1 MALGN
6 GFTGGLGRLGGLFA
20 PDPSGDPAE
29 YNRQVQLGAL
39 LQLGLG
45 TLAGSGQ
52 PGATFG
58 SSLAGGLQ
66 AAQQSVQGAQ
76 QQAFS
81 SRRLK
86 SQEEREE
93 RIEKQEN
100 DRIKLA
106 QGEAARKDR
115 ETTQGYARRIATG
128 LGNAKGRELGYLQ
141 VVRGSP
147 EFRAVAKEY
156 GFDPGSITTP
166 EQAQVLAQELSS
178 LGGLGADPKDIASE
192 PLEAVI
198 GPNGQPVLR
207 PRSQAVG
214 ATPYY
219 RPSNA
224 LAVTLPDG
232 TTISDGPPGA
242 VGANELTKP
251 TVNKLQES
259 ILGAQDRLDRLNS
272 TLATYKPE
280 FLQARGLLKAKTGEL
295 AEFLGGE
302 LDPDSRKFLS
312 EYSEFKA
319 AAANDFNQ
327 TLRELSGAAVTDGE
341 AKRALAAAP
350 SPEDRSPTQFEAKA
364 RATTKT
370 IKRAILRA
378 NYALKNGIGTKSV
391 EELSKIIPL
400 EAVDAIYEARVNDI
414 FEQLGGTDDKR
425 AEAIQ
430 RANQEFGLAR

>member
-1 MALGN
+1 MATP
-6 GFTGGLGRLGGLFA
+6 GFFGGLGGLFA
-20 PDPSGDPAE
+20 PDPNDRDAVTRS
-29 YNRQVQLGAL
+29 AL

-45 TLAGSGQ
+45 TLAGAQQ
-52 PGATFG
+52 PGASLG
-58 SSLAGGLQ
+58 GALAGGFQ
-66 AAQQSVQGAQ
+66 QAQQTVQGAQ
-76 QQAFS
+76 QQAFQ

-86 SQEEREE
+86 SQDEREE

-100 DRIKLA
+100 ERIKIA
-106 QGEAARKDR
+106 QGEQARKERD
-115 ETTQGYARRIATG
+115 TAQGYARRISTG
-128 LGNAKGRELGYLQ
+128 IGNSKGGELGYLN
-141 VVRGSP
+141 VIKSTP
-147 EFRAVAKEY
+147 EFQAVAQQY
-156 GFDPGSITTP
+156 GIDPASITTV
-166 EQAQVLAQELSS
+166 EQVQDLAKQLGS
-178 LGGLGADPKDIASE
+178 LGALGVDPKDPTSE

-198 GPNGQPVLR
+198 DPRTKQPILQ
-207 PRSQAVG
+207 PRSKAVG

-242 VGANELTKP
+242 VGPNELTKP

-259 ILGAQDRLDRLNS
+259 IVNAQDRLDRLNS
-272 TLATYKPE
+272 TLSTYKPE
-280 FLQARGLLKAKTGEL
+280 FLQAKGLIKAKTGEL

-302 LDPDSRKFLS
+302 LDPERKKFLA
-312 EYSEFKA
+312 EYSEFQA
-319 AAANDFNQ
+319 SAANDFNT

-341 AKRALAAAP
+341 ASRALKAAP
-350 SPEDRSPTQFEAKA
+350 SPDDRSPTQFEAKA

-391 EELSKIIPL
+391 EELSKLIPL
-400 EAVDAIYEARVNDI
+400 EAVDAIYEARVNEIYD
-414 FEQLGGTDDKR
+414 ELGGTDTVR
-425 AEAIQ
+425 AQAIQ